1 MAELVARLR
10 AALKKPW
17 VNFLVVS
24 VGVILAVAVAAGVI
38 RNNWNQFRTFSWQ
51 LRPLPLA
58 GAAVALTVSFGL
70 NTLTW
75 HFISHT
81 FGCDAGF
88 WTDVEIYS
96 FSAVIRRLPGLVWQV
111 AGRTYLYQ
119 QVNMGLAVPL
129 WGSVWEIFVQF
140 ASGLLLT
147 NAVLASS
154 PAWRR
159 LFPGGAWW
167 SVLLLPVAWLVAR
180 PTTMA
185 RAASVLLPGA
195 DQRAPLRSPQIVA
208 WIALYSASWVLGGAI
223 LFLVT
228 CAFGQQSWTLVWVC
242 VGLVAASGVLA
253 LLAAPIP
260 GGLGIRE
267 ASLMLLLRPYVGAP
281 VAVASALTFRLLLL
295 VGEMLI
301 ALFVFGAVR
310 IAGHFAETG
319 PILRKYY

>member
-1 MAELVARLR
+1 VAELVAKLR

-24 VGVILAVAVAAGVI
+24 VGVVLALAVAAGVI
-38 RNNWNQFRTFSWQ
+38 RSNWSQFQTFSWQ

-111 AGRTYLYQ
+111 VGRTYLYKK
-119 QVNMGLAVPL
+119 VNMDLAVPL
-129 WGSVWEIFVQF
+129 WGSVWEVFVQF
-140 ASGLLLT
+140 ASGVLLT

-154 PAWRR
+154 PALRT
-159 LFPGGAWW
+159 LFPGGVWW
-167 SVLLLPVAWLVAR
+167 GVLLLPVAWLVAR
-180 PTTMA
+180 PRTLA
-185 RAASVLLPGA
+185 SAASALLPGA
-195 DQRAPLRSPQIVA
+195 DQKLPLRSRQIIG
-208 WIALYSASWVLGGAI
+208 WIALYGASWVLGGAI
-223 LFLVT
+223 LFLVA
-228 CAFGQQSWTLVWVC
+228 CAYSPQSWTLVWVC

-253 LLAAPIP
+253 LLVAPIP

-267 ASLMLLLRPYVGAP
+267 ASLMLLMRPYVGAP
-281 VAVASALTFRLLLL
+281 VAIASALTFRLLLL
-295 VGEMLI
+295 VGEMVI
-301 ALFVFGAVR
+301 ALLVFGAVQS
-310 IAGHFAETG
+310 AGHFARTG
-319 PILRKYY
+319 PNTP